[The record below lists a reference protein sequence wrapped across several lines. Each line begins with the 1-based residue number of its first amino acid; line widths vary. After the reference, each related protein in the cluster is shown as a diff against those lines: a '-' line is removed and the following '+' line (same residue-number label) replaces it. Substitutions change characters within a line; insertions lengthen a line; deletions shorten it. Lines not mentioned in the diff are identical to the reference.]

1 MKYLLILITLLFILS
16 SCNNREEKE
25 RALKTIDSRQELL
38 LNIKDNL
45 KQLDDSLI
53 YSIAEL
59 EVAKANL
66 EKAKDFKIFRTDS
79 EREEDIRY
87 ATENIIYI
95 ERYINELK
103 YRIENLKLDQTF
115 TTNQIDSL
123 KSILTN

>member
-1 MKYLLILITLLFILS
+1 MKTCLIIFFSILLLT

-25 RALKTIDSRQELL
+25 RALKAIESRQGLL
-38 LNIKDNL
+38 LNIKDNI

-66 EKAKDFKIFRTDS
+66 EKAKDFKIFRTES
-79 EREEDIRY
+79 EREDDIRY

-95 ERYINELK
+95 ERYINNLK
-103 YRIENLKLDQTF
+103 NRIENLKLDQTF

>member
-1 MKYLLILITLLFILS
+1 MKYLFILTTFLFILS

-25 RALKTIDSRQELL
+25 KALKAIESRQELL

-53 YSIAEL
+53 ASVAEL

-66 EKAKDFKIFRTDS
+66 EKAKDFKIFRTES

-95 ERYINELK
+95 ERYINDLK

-123 KSILTN
+123 KTILTN

>member
-25 RALKTIDSRQELL
+25 RALKAIDSRQELL
-38 LNIKDNL
+38 LNIKDDL